1 MLRVLAKKSSIN
13 LAVRIFG
20 SLCSLVMSAYIARN
34 YSLYSAGAFFLM
46 ISYISILSSISLFGL
61 NNELMRKASFFFTEG
76 DYKRLGQLFTSCSFT
91 MITGALFLGFFLF
104 IFKFSFVTSSIIL
117 AIPFVSLITFCG
129 IFLQSCN
136 RYVYSSLIQF
146 VLLPISV
153 VIGLIA
159 FSNNVE
165 IEVIYLLSA
174 VLVSVVGLYQVS
186 KTLSHKVAF
195 KIAITKTTTSLLVF
209 QILFVIN
216 QNIGQVL
223 LDIYSSNDDVA
234 IFSVSKRITMTL
246 GFAVTAINAIAAP
259 KLSSYFLKNDMRGLR
274 STIKNSSRILVA
286 FSVPVI
292 GFIFLFPEFL
302 LSFFGKE
309 YTSQISINV
318 FLILALGQIVNVVTG
333 TVAYLLIMTNNESA
347 HLKNL
352 IIASVCS
359 FSLYIFLMPKGIYGI
374 SLMIAFSMVIQ
385 NILSWYSCKKLL
397 NVNTLNLL

>member
-1 MLRVLAKKSSIN
+1 M
-13 LAVRIFG
+13 
-20 SLCSLVMSAYIARN
+20 
-34 YSLYSAGAFFLM
+34 
-46 ISYISILSSISLFGL
+46 
-61 NNELMRKASFFFTEG
+61 
-76 DYKRLGQLFTSCSFT
+76 
-91 MITGALFLGFFLF
+91 
-104 IFKFSFVTSSIIL
+104 
-117 AIPFVSLITFCG
+117 
-129 IFLQSCN
+129 
-136 RYVYSSLIQF
+136 
-146 VLLPISV
+146 
-153 VIGLIA
+153 IGLIA

-318 FLILALGQIVNVVTG
+318 FLILAIGQIVNIVTG

-359 FSLYIFLMPKGIYGI
+359 FSLYIFLMPKSIYGI
-374 SLMIAFSMVIQ
+374 SLMISFSMVIQ